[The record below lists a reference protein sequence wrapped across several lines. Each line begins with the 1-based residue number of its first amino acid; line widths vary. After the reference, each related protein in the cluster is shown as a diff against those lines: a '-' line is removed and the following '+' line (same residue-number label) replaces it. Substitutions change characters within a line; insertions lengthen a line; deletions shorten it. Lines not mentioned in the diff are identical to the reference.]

1 MCVSVSCIFFETVEF
16 EILCLNVCCLN
27 VCASFQQMSFSFLLS
42 FIYTN
47 APEGCRH
54 GTHTNATAYIRG
66 TYSRS
71 ALSYRGGPFECQL
84 AKSTETSIYSRIPR
98 SPYIFRLFP
107 SNG

>member
-16 EILCLNVCCLN
+16 DVLGLN
-27 VCASFQQMSFSFLLS
+27 VCASFQQMSVSFLLS
-42 FIYTN
+42 FIYID

-71 ALSYRGGPFECQL
+71 ALSYREGPFECQL